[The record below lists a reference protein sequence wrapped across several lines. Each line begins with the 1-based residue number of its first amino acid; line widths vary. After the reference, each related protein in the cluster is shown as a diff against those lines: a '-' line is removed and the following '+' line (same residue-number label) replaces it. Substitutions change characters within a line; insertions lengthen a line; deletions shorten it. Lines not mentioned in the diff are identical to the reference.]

1 MLVMPSILAK
11 ALAACTRP
19 VTTTTLVALLLLASQ
34 LLPFAHLLFGCKI
47 MNQMQSVERNI
58 PMKNVIES
66 AEQELAELHSRLV
79 HITSV
84 LHPVL
89 APENINGCA
98 SVDASKLAREES
110 PLVRDVRNLAAGIND
125 ASRIIEALMARI
137 EV

>member
-1 MLVMPSILAK
+1 MN
-11 ALAACTRP
+11 
-19 VTTTTLVALLLLASQ
+19 
-34 LLPFAHLLFGCKI
+34 HL
-47 MNQMQSVERNI
+47 MQATERNI

-89 APENINGCA
+89 APENPNGGA
-98 SVDASKLAREES
+98 AVDPSKLAREES